1 MLDLKA
7 YSFFHNLSL
16 SLKVYLVFQTLI
28 QVGLSELN
36 VTLFKLAYCT
46 GCSRIYDP
54 ILKLYKQQ
62 TGKDSTKA
70 IIFSERS

>member
-1 MLDLKA
+1 MDVKEDL
-7 YSFFHNLSL
+7 SWHSIL
-16 SLKVYLVFQTLI
+16 YLLHR
-28 QVGLSELN
+28 N
-36 VTLFKLAYCT
+36 FKNAKKFSSST
-46 GCSRIYDP
+46 GCSRIYDS